1 MIDYLRYLVLFPANS
16 CHCWPNVIGLLS
28 WLVDVVTCVKHE
40 KFTDIMFNQEDDEVP
55 ENFLDSKVLVIER
68 FEVLS
73 AELLK
78 TKVLWD
84 VKLLLCKCCCCK
96 RTVETLKNCPKFN
109 SSLLLM
115 SDFCCSNACALS
127 IYVHFI
133 NSL

>member
-1 MIDYLRYLVLFPANS
+1 VLFPANS

-84 VKLLLCKCCCCK
+84 MKLLLCKCCCFK
-96 RTVETLKNCPKFN
+96 RTVETLENCPKFN

-127 IYVHFI
+127 TYVRTFHK
-133 NSL
+133 